1 MGAELSPD
9 AFRAIFEHG
18 LDAIVIADD
27 SERLVHANRA
37 ACMLL
42 GATATELSGKTLAD
56 LAVADGAAVP
66 LLAAGERRAVFRLRR
81 GDGTVSELE
90 AVVTSNISSGL
101 HMCMLRGT
109 TEPQA
114 ARRAA
119 ADTAA
124 HHEALEEA
132 KAERRRLVESL
143 AYEKRRAEVLFH
155 GVPISTYAWQHVV
168 RNGANDFVLSDV
180 NSAARAISGP
190 LLEALIGSY
199 ASAFFH
205 DQPEMRACLEQCHT
219 SQQTFRKQLTVV
231 YKNGTRRLMNITFA
245 PAPPDIVL
253 AHAEDIS
260 EQRRL
265 EDQLRQ
271 AQKMEAIGRLAGG
284 IAHDFNNVLTV
295 ISSYSALNLQ
305 ALKPGDPLHTDLR
318 EINNACERAVGIT
331 RQLLAFS
338 RGQVLQPRV
347 LDLAESLRELTTMLR
362 RLIGEDVELTVRN
375 APDLAKVFA
384 DPGQIEQVLMNLV
397 INARDAMPTGGKL
410 VIETQNVELDA
421 DYAAVHVGARPG
433 HYVMLAVS
441 DTGVGIDAETKAQI
455 FEPFFT
461 TKPVGKGTGLGLA
474 MVFGI
479 VTQSGGSIDVY
490 SEPCIGTTFKVYL
503 PRAVKAGD
511 TVTLPSLAELDSLGS
526 ETILLVEDDDAVRK
540 LVRKVLQRAGYHV
553 IEAANGGEALL
564 LAEQYADAIDLL
576 LTDVIM
582 PRMSGRQLVERI
594 TTTRAG
600 LRVIYMSGYTDD
612 AMLHHGV
619 VESGVPFIQKPV
631 SIDTL
636 LRTVRR
642 VLDGPKMTTPR

>member
-1 MGAELSPD
+1 MGAQLGPD
-9 AFRAIFEHG
+9 TFRAIFEHA
-18 LDAIVIADD
+18 LEAKVIADD
-27 SERLVHANRA
+27 SERFVHANTA
-37 ACMLL
+37 ACKLF
-42 GATATELSGKTLAD
+42 GATQDALCGKRLAD
-56 LAVADGAAVP
+56 FTDGP
-66 LLAAGERRAVFRLRR
+66 LHTSEHRTVRIRRS
-81 GDGTVSELE
+81 DGSSTDVE
-90 AVVTSNISSGL
+90 VVLTPNITPGL
-101 HMCMLRGT
+101 HLYMLRSS
-109 TEPQA
+109 E
-114 ARRAA
+114 AR
-119 ADTAA
+119 
-124 HHEALEEA
+124 
-132 KAERRRLVESL
+132 AERQRLVESL

-168 RNGANDFVLSDV
+168 RNGADDFVLTDV

-190 LLEALIGSY
+190 LLDGLIGSY
-199 ASAFFH
+199 SSTFFAT
-205 DQPEMRACLEQCHT
+205 QPEMRQAIEQCHAT
-219 SQQTFRKQLTVV
+219 QQTFKKQLTIV
-231 YKNGTRRLMNITFA
+231 YKNGTERLMNITFA

-295 ISSYSALNLQ
+295 ISSYSSLNLKT
-305 ALKPGDPLHTDLR
+305 LKPGDPLHSDLS
-318 EINNACERAVGIT
+318 EINTACERAESIT

-338 RGQVLQPRV
+338 RGQVLKPRV
-347 LDLAESLRELTTMLR
+347 LDLGETLGALTTMLE
-362 RLIGEDVELTVRN
+362 RLIGEDVELTMRT
-375 APDLAKVFA
+375 APDLAKVYA

-397 INARDAMPTGGKL
+397 INARDAMPSGGKL
-410 VIETQNVELDA
+410 VIETKNVELDA
-421 DYAAVHVGARPG
+421 EYAAVHVGAAPG
-433 HYVMLAVS
+433 PYVMFAVT
-441 DTGVGIDAETKAQI
+441 DTGVGMSADTKAQI

-461 TKPVGKGTGLGLA
+461 TKPLGKGTGLGLA

-479 VTQSGGSIDVY
+479 ITQSGGSIDVY
-490 SEPCIGTTFKVYL
+490 SEPGLGTTFKVYL
-503 PRAVKAGD
+503 PRAMRDSD
-511 TVTLPSLAELDSLGS
+511 TTARPSHPDIDYRGT

-540 LVRKVLQRAGYHV
+540 LTRKVLHGAGYHV
-553 IEAANGGEALL
+553 IEAANGGEAVL
-564 LAEQYADAIDLL
+564 LAEQHEAIDLL

-594 TTTRAG
+594 TKDRAE
-600 LRVIYMSGYTDD
+600 LQVIYMSGYTDD

-642 VLDGPKMTTPR
+642 VLDLHLGTRK